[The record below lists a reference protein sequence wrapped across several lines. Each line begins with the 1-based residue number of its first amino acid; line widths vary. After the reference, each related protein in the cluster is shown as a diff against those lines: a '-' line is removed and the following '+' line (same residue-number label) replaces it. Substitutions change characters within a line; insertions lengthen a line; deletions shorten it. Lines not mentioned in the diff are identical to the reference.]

1 MTVVAELFPNGIT
14 ELFQWKPVLFG
25 GTPYAL
31 NKTGIMVL
39 VSMVICLAIFLIGGR
54 KRALVPSGLQ
64 NVAEAGYLA
73 IEEQIAVEVMGA
85 HEGKKWAPFLASM
98 FFFIYFINVWSIFP
112 GIQFPATARI
122 AIPGML
128 AIIVWLVFIGAG
140 FKTQGPLYIFK
151 NITPPGVPKPLYV
164 LVIPIEFISKYLV
177 RPFSLAVRLFA
188 NMVAG
193 HVLLTVFAVMCVEL
207 WHHNSGV
214 YQIFFIPLPFF
225 GLLFMTA
232 FEILV
237 ALLQAYIFTILAAV
251 YIGESVHPEH

>member
-1 MTVVAELFPNGIT
+1 
-14 ELFQWKPVLFG
+14 
-25 GTPYAL
+25 
-31 NKTGIMVL
+31 
-39 VSMVICLAIFLIGGR
+39 MVICLTIFLIGGR
-54 KRALVPSGLQ
+54 KRALVPTGLQ

-73 IEEQIAVEVMGA
+73 IEEQIAVEVMGP

-128 AIIVWLVFIGAG
+128 AIVVWLVFIGAG

-151 NITPPGVPKPLYV
+151 NITAPGVPKPLYL

-193 HVLLTVFAVMCVEL
+193 HVLLTVFAVMCIEL
-207 WHHNSGV
+207 LKHNSGI

>member
-25 GTPYAL
+25 GTNFAL

-39 VSMVICLAIFLIGGR
+39 VSMVMCLAIFLIGGR
-54 KRALVPSGLQ
+54 KRALVPTGLQ
-64 NVAEAGYLA
+64 NVAESGYLA
-73 IEEQIAVEVMGA
+73 IESQIAVEVMGPE
-85 HEGKKWAPFLASM
+85 EGKKWTPFLASL
-98 FFFIYFINVWSIFP
+98 FFYILFINIWSIIP

-122 AIPGML
+122 ALPGLL
-128 AIIVWLVFIGAG
+128 AIIVWVVFIGAG
-140 FKTQGPLYIFK
+140 FKAQGPLYI
-151 NITPPGVPKPLYV
+151 

-193 HVLLTVFAVMCVEL
+193 HVLLTVFAVMCIEL
-207 WHHNSGV
+207 WKHQSGA
-214 YQIFFIPLPFF
+214 YQIAFIPLPFF

-232 FEILV
+232 FEVLV
-237 ALLQAYIFTILAAV
+237 ALLQAYIFTILTAV

>member
-14 ELFQWKPVLFG
+14 ELFQWDPVLFK
-25 GTPYAL
+25 GTDFGL

-39 VSMVICLAIFLIGGR
+39 VSMVICLTIFLIGGR
-54 KRALVPSGLQ
+54 KRALVPTGLQ
-64 NVAEAGYLA
+64 NVAESGYLA
-73 IEEQIAVEVMGA
+73 IESQIAVEVMGTE
-85 HEGKKWAPFLASM
+85 EGKKWTPFLASL
-98 FFFIYFINVWSIFP
+98 FFYILFINIWSIIP

-122 AIPGML
+122 ALPGLL
-128 AIIVWLVFIGAG
+128 AIIVWVVFIGAG

-151 NITPPGVPKPLYV
+151 NITPPGVPKPLYI

-193 HVLLTVFAVMCVEL
+193 HVLLTVFAVMCIEL
-207 WHHNSGV
+207 WKHQSGA
-214 YQIFFIPLPFF
+214 YQIAFIPLPFF

-232 FEILV
+232 FEVLV
-237 ALLQAYIFTILAAV
+237 ALLQAYIFTILTAV

>member
-25 GTPYAL
+25 GTDFAL

-39 VSMVICLAIFLIGGR
+39 VSMVICLTIFLIGGR
-54 KRALVPSGLQ
+54 KRALVPTGLQ
-64 NVAEAGYLA
+64 NVAESGYLA
-73 IEEQIAVEVMGA
+73 IESQIAVEVMGA
-85 HEGKKWAPFLASM
+85 EEGKKWTPFLASM
-98 FFFIYFINVWSIFP
+98 FFYILFINIWSIIP

-122 AIPGML
+122 ALPGLL
-128 AIIVWLVFIGAG
+128 AIIVWVVFIGAG
-140 FKTQGPLYIFK
+140 FKAQGPLYIFK
-151 NITPPGVPKPLYV
+151 NITPPGVPKPLYI

-193 HVLLTVFAVMCVEL
+193 HVLLTVFAVMCIEL
-207 WHHNSGV
+207 MKHNSGP
-214 YQIFFIPLPFF
+214 YQIAFVPLPFF

-232 FEILV
+232 FEVLV
-237 ALLQAYIFTILAAV
+237 ALLQAYIFTILTAV

>member
-1 MTVVAELFPNGIT
+1 VTVVAELFPNGIT
-14 ELFQWKPVLFG
+14 ELFQWKPILFG
-25 GTPYAL
+25 GTPFAL
-31 NKTGIMVL
+31 NKTAIMLL
-39 VSMVICLAIFLIGGR
+39 VSMVICLTIFLIGGR
-54 KRALVPSGLQ
+54 KRALVPTGLQ

-73 IEEQIAVEVMGA
+73 IEEQIAVEVMGP

-128 AIIVWLVFIGAG
+128 AIVVWLVFIGAG

-151 NITPPGVPKPLYV
+151 NITPPGVPKPLYL

-207 WHHNSGV
+207 LKHNSGI
-214 YQIFFIPLPFF
+214 YQVFFIPLPFF
-225 GLLFMTA
+225 GLVFMTA

>member
-1 MTVVAELFPNGIT
+1 VTVVAELFPNGIT
-14 ELFQWKPVLFG
+14 ELFQWKPILFG
-25 GTPYAL
+25 GTPFAL

-39 VSMVICLAIFLIGGR
+39 VSMVICLWIFLIGGR
-54 KRALVPSGLQ
+54 KRALVPHGLQ

-73 IEEQIAVEVMGA
+73 IEEQIAVEVMGP
-85 HEGKKWAPFLASM
+85 HEGKKWTPFLASL
-98 FFFIYFINVWSIFP
+98 FFFIYFINVWSVVP

-122 AIPGML
+122 ALPGLL
-128 AIIVWLVFIGAG
+128 AIVVWVAFIGAG

-151 NITPPGVPKPLYV
+151 NITPPGVPKLLYV
-164 LVIPIEFISKYLV
+164 LVIPIEFISKYVV

-193 HVLLTVFAVMCVEL
+193 HVLLTVFAVMCIEL
-207 WHHNSGV
+207 LKHESGV

-237 ALLQAYIFTILAAV
+237 ALLQAYIFTILTAV